1 MILNLT
7 VRAITLALQTSGTVA
22 PAGPRGATG
31 AQGAPGPTG
40 ATGAQGLTGATGIQG
55 ATGATGGQGPT
66 GAAGPPGATGPVGG
80 SSGQPIWNNGGAADG
95 MSGVTWDS
103 ATGRIGFGTAS
114 PAAVV
119 HTVADS
125 SAEVAL
131 IAQAAAAATAAIQE
145 WRSSAGVVLACVKSD
160 GTVLTP
166 DGSQAAPGVQIGGAG
181 YGLFRRNGSLL
192 DVVAGGALVFEFG
205 ASGAICFQTM
215 TLGGA
220 SSVTGFSAAQTD
232 RSGGGSL
239 DQYTAGSYRIHTN
252 NGATSDI
259 ALTWSDQNI
268 ATGCENEFVVV
279 APYYLRVNAPTL
291 HTIRDLATVSA
302 SAGYIRSNQ
311 VGARIR
317 LRKVKA
323 GEIFVLEKHGTWTID
338 S

>member
-1 MILNLT
+1 MSGGGLV
-7 VRAITLALQTSGTVA
+7 VRVVDQVIRVA
-22 PAGPRGATG
+22 EGMGPAGPAGPQGPAGPAGPQG
-31 AQGAPGPTG
+31 AQG
-40 ATGAQGLTGATGIQG
+40 I
-55 ATGATGGQGPT
+55 QGPT
-66 GAAGPPGATGPVGG
+66 GPAGAQGIQGVTGPAGPQGPAGT
-80 SSGQPIWNNGGAADG
+80 GAAPAGTGTELQYRANSTALGAVPGTAVDLANG
-95 MSGVTWDS
+95 RVGFGAAPS
-103 ATGRIGFGTAS
+103 AT
-114 PAAVV
+114 V
-119 HTVADS
+119 HVAADS
-125 SAEVAL
+125 SGEVAL

-192 DVVAGGALVFEFG
+192 DVVAGGALVFEFA
-205 ASGAICFQTM
+205 ASGAICFGTM

-268 ATGCENEFVVV
+268 VTGCENEFVVV